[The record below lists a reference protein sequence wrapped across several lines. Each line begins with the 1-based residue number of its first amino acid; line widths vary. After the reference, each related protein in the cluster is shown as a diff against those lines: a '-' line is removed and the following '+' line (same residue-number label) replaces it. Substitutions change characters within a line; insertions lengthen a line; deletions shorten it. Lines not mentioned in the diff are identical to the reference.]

1 MADYT
6 NVDKSYLMELSD
18 KQETAASDIGR
29 SAGTDP
35 SAGIDRTHGS
45 YMFIGSRAIEAA
57 ARARSAAGE
66 ALAKMFKDTADKL
79 RKAEKWYS
87 NTDDDQARDLDKHM
101 QDG

>member
-57 ARARSAAGE
+57 ARARSAAGSFIVIVRAWWATCWPG
-66 ALAKMFKDTADKL
+66 AL
-79 RKAEKWYS
+79 S
-87 NTDDDQARDLDKHM
+87 
-101 QDG
+101 